1 MSITWLEHWCSPIVR
16 ASLIRHD
23 DRGQA
28 PQQQQQQ
35 QRNAQIASWFGCWL
49 FYLPQVQSSKKCRVR
64 VPVAFP
70 VAVPTHPFQKK
81 KKKRVGG
88 WWPGWRDGVSA
99 FSIKIAQALD
109 GNKNNNWRN
118 FRGLHSAAFW
128 QQTRQTLRR
137 VHERTK
143 QTLCGCVSAYGTWL
157 FIFLPINVA
166 ATATPPLRSPQ
177 RQTIP
182 PATTIRKFPALG
194 QLNAFLVSCSSRL
207 AFFLAAL

>member
-1 MSITWLEHWCSPIVR
+1 
-16 ASLIRHD
+16 
-23 DRGQA
+23 
-28 PQQQQQQ
+28 
-35 QRNAQIASWFGCWL
+35 
-49 FYLPQVQSSKKCRVR
+49 
-64 VPVAFP
+64 
-70 VAVPTHPFQKK
+70 
-81 KKKRVGG
+81 
-88 WWPGWRDGVSA
+88 VSA

-182 PATTIRKFPALG
+182 PATRIRKFPALG